1 MTTLTLVKMNE
12 RSPPSHGRG
21 EGASQEKTRCNHTS
35 PNAHKENTLNT
46 SFSGREWR
54 KYILPLQSPEI
65 FLLRET
71 SKRKRK
77 LPTMFL
83 FNGENL
89 PLCEILN

>member
-1 MTTLTLVKMNE
+1 MQ
-12 RSPPSHGRG
+12 SH
-21 EGASQEKTRCNHTS
+21 S

-46 SFSGREWR
+46 SFSWREWR
-54 KYILPLQSPEI
+54 KYIL
-65 FLLRET
+65 FTVLLRET